1 MTRDPA
7 RVRGILWATEAKV
20 TLGRRRQHTIEFDEI
35 GEWSERKIEYVRKY
49 VDAYSRILQRQKF
62 HSTYIDAF
70 AGAGVHRRKG
80 TGELVPGSPMQVLDV
95 TPPFDEYHFIDLD
108 VSKLDYLKEQVGER
122 PDVHFHAGDCNEILV
137 SEVFPQI
144 RYKDYRRAFCL
155 LDPYGLHLRWEV
167 FHEAARTGTV
177 EILVN
182 FSIMDLNM
190 NVGLKNPAGIKPEQ
204 AERMTAFWGDETW
217 REAVHALN
225 QTQPNLFGLEEKAP
239 NDAIA
244 KAFCQRLKDG
254 AGFAYVAPP
263 RLMSSTSGAPL
274 YYLVFASH
282 NATGAKI
289 MGEILRG

>member
-204 AERMTAFWGDETW
+204 AERMTAFWESVLPAPEGWSRICLRGSATADVQHE
-217 REAVHALN
+217 RRSAVLPGVRVA
-225 QTQPNLFGLEEKAP
+225 
-239 NDAIA
+239 
-244 KAFCQRLKDG
+244 QRDG
-254 AGFAYVAPP
+254 RQDHGRDIT
-263 RLMSSTSGAPL
+263 RLTSGDGDDGG
-274 YYLVFASH
+274 H
-282 NATGAKI
+282 NDR
-289 MGEILRG
+289 MD